1 MKVAC
6 LKHLKVGRLV
16 FISLAKRA
24 VFLLTIFCVL
34 FAALTGGTKVN
45 ERPIFLTRAYDPAPT
60 TTVYEYGPNP
70 VRQYFSGPELPEL
83 TEQRYRAVTVSAPS
97 EIEAV
102 LCAPEREWNCEEAKH
117 VAFCES
123 SNRPGIISKPN
134 SNGTRDFG
142 LMQINDGAWQ
152 QAFYNRWD
160 KVLELEMN
168 VELAYHI
175 WELYGWSPWVCSP

>member
-1 MKVAC
+1 MKRFSFLVTAVA
-6 LKHLKVGRLV
+6 V
-16 FISLAKRA
+16 
-24 VFLLTIFCVL
+24 TFCF
-34 FAALTGGTKVN
+34 FAAGTKVA
-45 ERPIFLTRAYDPAPT
+45 ERPITLTRAYDPAPT

-70 VRQYFSGPELPEL
+70 IRQYFSGPELPEL
-83 TEQRYRAVTVSAPS
+83 TEARYLAVTISAPS

-102 LCAPEREWNCEEAKH
+102 LCAPEREWDCEEAKH

-134 SNGTRDFG
+134 SNGTRDWG
-142 LMQINDGAWQ
+142 LMQINDGAWK

-175 WELYGWSPWVCSP
+175 WGLYGWKPWTCAP